1 MKAKERHHILATT
14 DPNFKKH
21 RAEIAK
27 KYYHHKKEKLMTLL
41 KEQQENNEPFHLQA
55 VEQKIRGRHKID
67 KYKGLFN
74 KVIKE
79 LTNISSKRKLCMLL
93 FFDIILALIFEYYFL
108 YSKCRMLIS
117 IFLPCCHYFIYIYDV
132 NFIIIKKFFAIGSII

>member
-1 MKAKERHHILATT
+1 VTYTPAHKKASLKYYNKNKELLNLKAKERHHILATT

-93 FFDIILALIFEYYFL
+93 Q
-108 YSKCRMLIS
+108 
-117 IFLPCCHYFIYIYDV
+117 
-132 NFIIIKKFFAIGSII
+132 